1 MHTSWRRE
9 DAKGRHSLWEGWV
22 MVQKLSLFIPMV
34 LVLGAA
40 MAIGRPRRR
49 SLLRWKFRRAD

>member
-1 MHTSWRRE
+1 
-9 DAKGRHSLWEGWV
+9 